1 MSQQRLLVVGVGSE
15 LGSLTTA
22 LLEQDAQFSDILGID
37 VHPPRRRLRRTTFVR
52 IEHDEQAGYVH
63 QVVAH
68 RPDVI
73 VHLGVWEPHARLGT
87 SDARIATGNYARALC
102 DALTHLDGLSRLIL
116 RSGLEVYGAPLRQP
130 ADESAL
136 VSPTSTYGHMLVELE
151 TMLRS
156 AAPRTATVTA
166 LRFAPVIGAHVP
178 SPLGRLLRLP
188 IINEEQLD
196 LYTIEQ
202 ELDLLTPA
210 SEAAYV
216 VLIDFTSP
224 HSALISN
231 EEQLQIKRTYRTLAN
246 SVANIYEGEVSALGE
261 DILIQF
267 DNASEDD
274 EHGVN
279 AACAAMLFAQLA
291 RSYNRSRSEQ
301 QEPVLNVHT
310 AIVRGQQGRQDRMAD
325 EARFLTRS
333 TKTDRLISHTALS
346 EAPDLKS
353 GVLSTAEIKRE
364 DEDKVLILSLSKSYQ
379 DLLEK
384 QGRYLLAKLAQQ
396 AAQ

>member
-52 IEHDEQAGYVH
+52 IEHDEQAGFVH

-156 AAPRTATVTA
+156 AAPRTATVTT

-188 IINEEQLD
+188 VIPVDPLSRATFQVLADDDAARAVVHAASNGIHGVVNVAAQNP
-196 LYTIEQ
+196 IRISAVARQ
-202 ELDLLTPA
+202 GRRVVAPVAAPA
-210 SEAAYV
+210 WRIAAS
-216 VLIDFTSP
+216 FT
-224 HSALISN
+224 
-231 EEQLQIKRTYRTLAN
+231 TLAGAPLPDH
-246 SVANIYEGEVSALGE
+246 VIELLRHGR
-261 DILIQF
+261 
-267 DNASEDD
+267 NAVT
-274 EHGVN
+274 GVQDPGYQP
-279 AACAAMLFAQLA
+279 LHSTLDVVE
-291 RSYNRSRSEQ
+291 RLYSWPS
-301 QEPVLNVHT
+301 
-310 AIVRGQQGRQDRMAD
+310 IVRIGPR
-325 EARFLTRS
+325 
-333 TKTDRLISHTALS
+333 TDVERVA
-346 EAPDLKS
+346 
-353 GVLSTAEIKRE
+353 
-364 DEDKVLILSLSKSYQ
+364 
-379 DLLEK
+379 
-384 QGRYLLAKLAQQ
+384 
-396 AAQ
+396 